1 LLSLS
6 YSYTIPFLLFNQS
19 SSPKSSDKKPNIRNF
34 LPFKKA
40 FRWAFEVP
48 FATFANG
55 NTKIGRKVCAK
66 EDGIAKRNAS
76 KKENSAG
83 S

>member
-6 YSYTIPFLLFNQS
+6 YSYTIPFLLFQS
-19 SSPKSSDKKPNIRNF
+19 KFFAKILRQKAKYPEFFTI
-34 LPFKKA
+34 KKA

-66 EDGIAKRNAS
+66 EDGIAKRNDREG
-76 KKENSAG
+76 K
-83 S
+83 